1 MTKSSFAD
9 AWNGKTC
16 PFCKKGVFERVTKTT
31 LQCNNSECKELIHVN
46 NTWLARR
53 VPEII
58 IPVWNNGDQREFCA
72 SKKTTTEELLQHL
85 VQAYILIESSA
96 ISQPDND
103 ILQTLMH
110 ITKHSLERLGI
121 WEHEPGEFPTTHKVG
136 IVDGE
141 RIWVDPSI
149 FEGVEPW

>member
-1 MTKSSFAD
+1 MTKSDISN

-16 PFCKKGVFERVTKTT
+16 PFCEKGVLEKVSKTT
-31 LQCNNSECKELIHVN
+31 LQCSECDELISAD

-72 SKKTTTEELLQHL
+72 TSKTTTEELLQHL

-96 ISQPDND
+96 IAQPDND

-110 ITKHSLERLGI
+110 MTKHSLERLEI
-121 WEHEPGEFPTTHKVG
+121 WEHEPGQFPTTHKIGLVNG
-136 IVDGE
+136 DAN
-141 RIWVDPSI
+141 WVNPSI
-149 FEGVEPW
+149 FEGAEPW